1 MLANFLSLLTYLFLE
16 NFDDC
21 SRIPSHR
28 NKKTHSKN
36 PHFEMLYCNK
46 SETDM
51 IKWKSNY
58 KKKTFEVSASDEFS
72 KKAELLTKK
81 VSQIYK

>member
-1 MLANFLSLLTYLFLE
+1 MIANRHGITFYRYDYVKPKE
-16 NFDDC
+16 
-21 SRIPSHR
+21 
-28 NKKTHSKN
+28 N
-36 PHFEMLYCNK
+36 PHFEMLYCTE

-51 IKWKSNY
+51 IKWDSHY

-81 VSQIYK
+81 VRE